1 MYTLPA
7 LTYSYDALEPII
19 DIKTMEI
26 HHTKHHQAYI
36 DKLNG
41 VIERYPEL
49 QDKGI
54 ETLLRELHTL
64 QLSDA
69 DRTAIQNHGGGHAN
83 HSLFWTLMDPSNTRD
98 EQLVSDIVV
107 TFGSVEEM
115 KKQFNTNALNRFGSG
130 WSWLVRN
137 TDGAL
142 ELYATPNQDSPLMK
156 GHTPIIGLDVWEHAY
171 YLNYQNRRQEYVEK
185 WWSLIKIV

>member
-98 EQLVSDIVV
+98 EQLISDIVA
-107 TFGSVEEM
+107 TFGLVEEM
-115 KKQFNTNALNRFGSG
+115 KKQFNTNALNRFGAVPINHNRLPPKRSCLFLIIFDVV
-130 WSWLVRN
+130 SMHRL
-137 TDGAL
+137 
-142 ELYATPNQDSPLMK
+142 PPLSES
-156 GHTPIIGLDVWEHAY
+156 IAV
-171 YLNYQNRRQEYVEK
+171 
-185 WWSLIKIV
+185 